1 MAYFILLVSF
11 SQMVR
16 QPKITTDLL
25 KTELLKI

>member
-11 SQMVR
+11 SQMER
-16 QPKITTDLL
+16 QPKIATDLL

>member
-16 QPKITTDLL
+16 QPKTATDLL
-25 KTELLKI
+25 KAELLKI